1 MGRDTFGAAIAAIL
15 LFSGVFAAVLTGGG
29 AAAAADGVLE
39 ILFDAPHRVADS
51 MMDMPAIGPV
61 EAPFRAALDAA
72 VKGELAAARQQAA
85 KAGYAI
91 VEKSEDGRGY
101 FILMERDHAGV
112 GPTVAIARN
121 PVRDVVIEAPH
132 PIIDRYSDR
141 EAAVLFLALGARAL
155 VLSGANRCAAKE
167 SSSCSGKTRVC
178 GDGSNPYRTSDPAH
192 NPATLFQVAHLD
204 FSRRWAKSIVL
215 QPHGF
220 GNPGSSVW
228 FMISDGSKE
237 KRPGDD
243 RLTGRI
249 RDGLRAALGAD
260 RAVSCQDPNDRDIK
274 TRWLCATN
282 TVQGRDLNGSSDAC
296 RTSVGTPSGRFLHI
310 EQTYDEV
317 RKGFGEGGKDLSGYP
332 GSAAI
337 LAVLTK
343 EFPCINAG
351 CAPVK

>member
-1 MGRDTFGAAIAAIL
+1 MHRDTFGAAFAAIL
-15 LFSGVFAAVLTGGG
+15 LFSGVIGAGLTAGG
-29 AAAAADGVLE
+29 AAAAADGVLD

-72 VKGELAAARQQAA
+72 AGGDLAAARQQAA
-85 KAGYAI
+85 AAGYAI
-91 VEKSEDGRGY
+91 VEKSEGGRGY
-101 FILMERDHAGV
+101 FILMERDRAGV

-141 EAAVLFLALGARAL
+141 EAAVLFLKLGARAL

-167 SSSCSGKTRVC
+167 VSACSGKTRVC

-204 FSRRWAKSIVL
+204 FSRRWPRSIVF

-220 GNPGSSVW
+220 GDNGSSVW
-228 FMISDGSKE
+228 FMISDGSTE

-243 RLTGRI
+243 RLTGRV

-274 TRWLCATN
+274 TRWLCATT
-282 TVQGRDLNGSSDAC
+282 TVQGRDLNGSGDIC
-296 RTSVGTPSGRFLHI
+296 RKNAGTASGRFLHI

-337 LAVLTK
+337 LTVLAK

-351 CAPVK
+351 CTPVQ

>member
-1 MGRDTFGAAIAAIL
+1 M
-15 LFSGVFAAVLTGGG
+15 
-29 AAAAADGVLE
+29 
-39 ILFDAPHRVADS
+39 
-51 MMDMPAIGPV
+51 
-61 EAPFRAALDAA
+61 
-72 VKGELAAARQQAA
+72 
-85 KAGYAI
+85 
-91 VEKSEDGRGY
+91 
-101 FILMERDHAGV
+101 
-112 GPTVAIARN
+112 
-121 PVRDVVIEAPH
+121 
-132 PIIDRYSDR
+132 
-141 EAAVLFLALGARAL
+141 
-155 VLSGANRCAAKE
+155 
-167 SSSCSGKTRVC
+167 
-178 GDGSNPYRTSDPAH
+178 
-192 NPATLFQVAHLD
+192 AHLD
-204 FSRRWAKSIVL
+204 FSRRWAKSIVF

-237 KRPGDD
+237 KFGGDD

-337 LAVLTK
+337 LVVLTK